1 MTSLSLTWRA
11 SSVTLP
17 AFEVTVTF
25 TLGRRVCSQVISDLA
40 SVAPT
45 PPEPKATA
53 RISNAPPSSV
63 SAGSEG
69 GDDRGHGA
77 ESARS
82 VRR

>member
-1 MTSLSLTWRA
+1 
-11 SSVTLP
+11 
-17 AFEVTVTF
+17 VTF
-25 TLGRRVCSQVISDLA
+25 TLGRRVCSQVISDWA

-82 VRR
+82 VR